1 MAGQTMSAESL
12 LAQRVSSPD
21 HLMRFLWR
29 CGHDTLAA
37 PALLALEETARQFDE
52 SDWLALCAMANRE
65 RMGPLVF
72 WHLASANLLTSLPPE
87 AVSDLKR
94 QYCVS
99 LVRNRVLWS
108 ELQTILQAFAAR
120 GCDAT
125 PLKGVSLA
133 RRAYSEP
140 ALRPTGDTDLLISAS
155 AAETCHEALLSLGYA
170 PQPGSERLTG
180 RHAIRFQELIYTK
193 AGKPAVELHTT
204 LARAPSYRNSLPLA
218 AVWNRAQEVSVDGQ
232 TLRRLHPH
240 DEAMYLC
247 LHMAA
252 QHQFDCLIWLVD
264 IAQILGAVPSAW
276 DWDAFAREVIA
287 RRVATPVA
295 VTLERAQA
303 HLGVQAPAVIMR
315 QLRAAARGGRERSAW
330 RLAQA
335 EFAHPRRA
343 GLHFLGLPTVPQRL
357 AFAREMTA
365 VGLRRIALA
374 LRRDRL

>member
-1 MAGQTMSAESL
+1 
-12 LAQRVSSPD
+12 
-21 HLMRFLWR
+21 MRFLWR

-52 SDWLALCAMANRE
+52 ADWLALCAMASRE

-72 WHLASANLLTSLPPE
+72 WHLARDNLLTSLPPQ
-87 AVSDLKR
+87 AASDLKR

-108 ELQTILQAFAAR
+108 ELAPILQAFSAR

-133 RRAYSEP
+133 RRVYSEP
-140 ALRPTGDTDLLISAS
+140 ALRPAGDMDLLISPS
-155 AAETCHEALLSLGYA
+155 AAEACNEALLNLGYT

-180 RHAIRFQELIYTK
+180 RHTIRFQELIFTK
-193 AGKPAVELHTT
+193 AGKPLVELHTT

-218 AVWNRAQEVSVDGQ
+218 AVWSRAQEVTVGGQ
-232 TLRRLHPH
+232 TLRCLHPH
-240 DEAMYLC
+240 DEVMYLC

-264 IAQILGAVPSAW
+264 IAQIVGAVPSAW

-287 RRVATPVA
+287 RGVATPVA

-303 HLGVQAPAVIMR
+303 QLGVRAPAHITR
-315 QLRAAARGGRERSAW
+315 QLRAATRSGRERSAW
-330 RLAQA
+330 RLAQTA
-335 EFAHPRRA
+335 FAHPRRA
-343 GLHFLGLPTVPQRL
+343 GLHLLGLPTVPQRL

-374 LRRDRL
+374 LRRDRR